1 MVPSCNASLAPG
13 AGQHLIGDIL
23 VAMHITR
30 PRARPLPAALISG
43 RRADGVGVGKI
54 SPITAVNCPPPASP
68 PSTPGI
74 VDKIPTFLGRSKGD
88 TYTRSRLWAGLVLRD
103 SPLGCYSTTIAHTH
117 PAGCRAAI
125 LDYGFVK

>member
-1 MVPSCNASLAPG
+1 MKGMVPSRNASLAPG

-43 RRADGVGVGKI
+43 RTGSGVGKI

-68 PSTPGI
+68 P
-74 VDKIPTFLGRSKGD
+74 FNARH
-88 TYTRSRLWAGLVLRD
+88 RR
-103 SPLGCYSTTIAHTH
+103 
-117 PAGCRAAI
+117 
-125 LDYGFVK
+125 